1 MNAHAIAYPS
11 LQRRLIIQRRQ
22 RALFLVRTTQQVRTS
37 PGLLLTEIARAAV
50 SVIALV
56 AWSVSLLLI
65 AS

>member
-22 RALFLVRTTQQVRTS
+22 RALFLIRTTQQVRTS
-37 PGLLLTEIARAAV
+37 PGLLLTEIARYAV

>member
-11 LQRRLIIQRRQ
+11 LQRRLIIQRQ
-22 RALFLVRTTQQVRTS
+22 RALFLIRTTQQVRTS

>member
-11 LQRRLIIQRRQ
+11 LQRRLMTQRRQ

-37 PGLLLTEIARAAV
+37 RRLLLTEVARAAV

>member
-37 PGLLLTEIARAAV
+37 PGLLLTEIARSAV

>member
-22 RALFLVRTTQQVRTS
+22 RALFLIQTTQQVRTS

>member
-22 RALFLVRTTQQVRTS
+22 RALFLIRTTQQVRTS